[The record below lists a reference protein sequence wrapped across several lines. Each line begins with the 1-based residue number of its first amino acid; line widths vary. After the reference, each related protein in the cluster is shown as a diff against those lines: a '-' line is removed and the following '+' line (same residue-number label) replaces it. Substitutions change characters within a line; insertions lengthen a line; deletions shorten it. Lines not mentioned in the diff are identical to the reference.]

1 MSDFSARK
9 ARLDAAR
16 ADSPCVDIC
25 QLDVATGYCIGCART
40 GEEIGAWSGMSTDE
54 RRAVLDALPGR
65 WTHLGARP
73 DNRAGGRHKK

>member
-25 QLDVATGYCIGCART
+25 QLDATTGYCIGCART

-54 RRAVLDALPGR
+54 RRAVLNALPGR

>member
-25 QLDVATGYCIGCART
+25 QLDAATGYCVGCART

-65 WTHLGARP
+65 WTQMRRSAQDDDRGQP
-73 DNRAGGRHKK
+73 

>member
-16 ADSPCVDIC
+16 AESPCVDIC
-25 QLDVATGYCIGCART
+25 QLDPASGYCIGCART

-54 RRAVLDALPGR
+54 RRAVLDALPER
-65 WTHLGARP
+65 LAALGAGSPEGR
-73 DNRAGGRHKK
+73 RA